1 MSIQS
6 SPVELVCASQQSVF
20 LAGESGPVW
29 RVVEG
34 IVRIDRVSGQS
45 HQPVQ
50 LALPGDLIG
59 TEALCGQAYQF
70 SAVAFTPCKLE
81 AVRPEPKASA
91 AGLLQQAL
99 LQQMT
104 RSLDMAHL
112 RSGTV
117 VQRLG
122 HLLSLL
128 PSPLLAN
135 ERPALPALRE
145 VALLVDA
152 KTETVCRVLGQLLPG
167 RGRPMSSPSPLA
179 WAKSPP
185 LSNAWAANHAPIGV
199 AA

>member
-1 MSIQS
+1 MSFSS
-6 SPVELVCASQQSVF
+6 SPVALVCASQQSVF

-34 IVRIDRVSGQS
+34 IVRIDRQNGTLR
-45 HQPVQ
+45 QPVQ

-99 LQQMT
+99 LQHMK
-104 RSLDMAHL
+104 RSLDMAQL
-112 RSGTV
+112 RSGSV

-122 HLLSLL
+122 HLLSLM
-128 PSPLLAN
+128 PCAD
-135 ERPALPALRE
+135 RPTLPALRE

-167 RGRPMSSPSPLA
+167 RGRPMPAKSPLA
-179 WAKSPP
+179 WAKTPQISDV
-185 LSNAWAANHAPIGV
+185 WAANHAPMGV

>member
-6 SPVELVCASQQSVF
+6 SFVELECASQQSVF

-59 TEALCGQAYQF
+59 AEALCGQAYQF
-70 SAVAFTPCKLE
+70 NAVAFTLCRLQ
-81 AVRPEPKASA
+81 AVRTESKTVSA
-91 AGLLQQAL
+91 ALMQQAL
-99 LQQMT
+99 LQHIQ
-104 RSLDMAHL
+104 RSLDMAQL
-112 RSGTV
+112 RSGSV

-122 HLLSLL
+122 HLLSIL
-128 PSPLLAN
+128 PRPLIA
-135 ERPALPALRE
+135 EARPALPALRE

-167 RGRPMSSPSPLA
+167 RGRPMPSPSPLA

>member
-1 MSIQS
+1 MSLHS
-6 SPVELVCASQQSVF
+6 SSVELVCDSQQFVF
-20 LAGESGPVW
+20 MAGESGPVW

-34 IVRIDRVSGQS
+34 IVRIDRINGQS

-50 LALPGDLIG
+50 LALPGDMIG
-59 TEALCGQAYQF
+59 TEALCGRAYQF
-70 SAVAFTPCKLE
+70 NAVAFTPCRLQS
-81 AVRPEPKASA
+81 VRAESKTGSA
-91 AGLLQQAL
+91 ALTQQAL
-99 LQQMT
+99 LQHIE
-104 RSLDMAHL
+104 RSLDMAQL

-128 PSPLLAN
+128 PSPQTAK

-167 RGRPMSSPSPLA
+167 RGRTMP
-179 WAKSPP
+179 AKSPLVWANP
-185 LSNAWAANHAPIGV
+185 PQLTNAWAANQAPIGV

>member
-6 SPVELVCASQQSVF
+6 SLVELVCASQQSVF

-59 TEALCGQAYQF
+59 AEALCARAYQF
-70 SAVAFTPCKLE
+70 NAVAFTPCRLQ
-81 AVRPEPKASA
+81 AVRNESKTGSA
-91 AGLLQQAL
+91 ALTQQAL
-99 LQQMT
+99 LQHIE
-104 RSLDMAHL
+104 RSLDMAQL

-167 RGRPMSSPSPLA
+167 RGRPMPSPSPLA